1 MEQGGRAAMPE
12 RGDSGR
18 AGGDSG
24 AWARRP
30 AVSSRSSEQGGWP
43 ELGGGQAGAGR
54 RAGGGGDFRSVGTAA
69 RGRRE
74 K

>member
-1 MEQGGRAAMPE
+1 MPE

-18 AGGDSG
+18 AGGRRLRSVG
-24 AWARRP
+24 AA
-30 AVSSRSSEQGGWP
+30 AGGVEQELGAGRLAGGWP

-54 RAGGGGDFRSVGTAA
+54 RAGGGGDFRSVRTAA